1 MGTLFASFVS
11 FFAGRPWL
19 WIVALAG
26 LFLGSV
32 ALYFAWSQNDIK
44 NLQKQLAQSQM
55 ELAQQRAVI
64 TDMQAQAK
72 RNAQLAEEY
81 NRNVAVIRDQSS
93 ELVKK
98 LNSIDIAKKASENPS
113 VVQKK
118 VNEET
123 KKFFDSID
131 TLTRQ
136 D

>member
-1 MGTLFASFVS
+1 MGTIFASVAT
-11 FFAGRPWL
+11 FFAGKPWL

-26 LFLGSV
+26 LLLGGV
-32 ALYFAWSQNDIK
+32 AIYFVWSQDNIAD
-44 NLQKQLAQSQM
+44 LQKEVAQSRM

-64 TDMQAQAK
+64 TDMQAQAA
-72 RNAQLAEEY
+72 RNAKLAEEF
-81 NRNVAVIRDQSS
+81 NKNVAVIRDQSS
-93 ELVKK
+93 QLVKK
-98 LNSIDIAKKASENPS
+98 LNSIDLSKKAASDPS
-113 VVQKK
+113 AVQKK